1 MFADEDIEPQNFW
14 ASSKSHVATTFLCM
28 HFCSNYI
35 GWSNQGK
42 YYEIETHYAK
52 QDVATWLL
60 DEANIFQF
68 NIFKKTQANWLSRL
82 ATRVTIFGT
91 LCRSQQTNVKM
102 MLTKKV
108 FKSWNFRELNKMKP
122 VLNIFSLENSQ
133 LLLLKWKWQRN
144 NSTLQLRYM
153 TGISKIALSF
163 PDMTKLSIFTA

>member
-1 MFADEDIEPQNFW
+1 MFANEDIEPQNFW

-28 HFCSNYI
+28 HFCSDYI

-68 NIFKKTQANWLSRL
+68 DIFVRKKQANWLSRL

-91 LCRSQQTNVKM
+91 LCSSFHLYTAFPGLIKM
-102 MLTKKV
+102 
-108 FKSWNFRELNKMKP
+108 
-122 VLNIFSLENSQ
+122 LEFN
-133 LLLLKWKWQRN
+133 
-144 NSTLQLRYM
+144 
-153 TGISKIALSF
+153 
-163 PDMTKLSIFTA
+163 